1 MNEVYR
7 GHEIVLTEGN
17 PKSAVIIERETGA
30 ALPTKVTALPDEAE
44 GACRRRARQLIDL
57 YLEMLSSH

>member
-7 GHEIVLTEGN
+7 GHEIVLTEDD
-17 PKSAVIIERETGA
+17 PRSAVIIERKTGA

-57 YLEMLSSH
+57 YLETLSP